1 MPTYATAQDAYASAH
16 AEACALLDQLWEHLN
31 DLPAP
36 NDDTHWGHVGN
47 VQSLVADLKRALNEE
62 DAE

>member
-1 MPTYATAQDAYASAH
+1 MQDINNKAQDAYAAGH

-47 VQSLVADLKRALNEE
+47 VQALVADLKRALNEE
-62 DAE
+62 E